1 MSSRHLGVLPVS
13 TAVREAITENSISPF
28 SQFAPYDC
36 VISLAIC
43 WIITSVTSLRGST
56 RRLTSRR
63 RPGQYGLTGIKMAGA
78 ASARPH
84 LAAYIILTPGVILE

>member
-1 MSSRHLGVLPVS
+1 MAGNVVGAA
-13 TAVREAITENSISPF
+13 TVEAMR
-28 SQFAPYDC
+28 AG

-78 ASARPH
+78 ASARPLH
-84 LAAYIILTPGVILE
+84 AAYIILTPGVILE